1 MAIKKA
7 LTEQEMEVVKKEIKE
22 ITEKKITKKELIS
35 SIKLQKIIKDNV
47 CEFISDCLINA
58 IEQGNIVDV
67 FYMLDGKN
75 IILSDYAE
83 LSVNLLN
90 IPCEKEFKITLERI
104 INEMDNLLE
113 ESGIETE
120 KYKLYKLIN
129 NRIIKNIKKNME

>member
-7 LTEQEMEVVKKEIKE
+7 LTEQEMETVKKGIKE

-47 CEFISDCLINA
+47 CEFITDCLFNA
-58 IEQGNIVDV
+58 IEQGNIDDV

-90 IPCEKEFKITLERI
+90 ISCEKEIKITLERI

-120 KYKLYKLIN
+120 KYKVYKIIN
-129 NRIIKNIKKNME
+129 NRIIKNIKENME